1 MAEGQGCYY
10 DPYEIVLTG
19 NEDLDKNMF
28 SLSKSFTNSIM
39 CVCVGAKLLEENVW
53 VQKIINNAIA
63 RSYTDLGVV
72 ESDMSTWSKTSGKDL
87 FYVYSKFKD
96 LYTECLSFKDKDI
109 DSLPLYDRY
118 KMNPEYLDA
127 LDKVVANLSE
137 YFEPLEHGGIRGDVF
152 KKKVSLS
159 DIATAKLVINSFGMA
174 GKSADTID
182 KTQMALTQL
191 SAANISYLRSI
202 FSKAQGKFNFKV
214 WEEFQRWGQFPGS
227 ATTIKT
233 AITGGRKL
241 GDINFIVTNNVKELL
256 DDDRF
261 AIFDNITSFLVGA
274 ISSADTR
281 ERICKQLSVP
291 QLQGELDSLVT
302 KKGDSSSY
310 EDVGTGQQTMSIYDK
325 AFLAQL
331 DKSVTTILKMNLP
344 KHIADSDIF
353 KTGVNI
359 NG

>member
-1 MAEGQGCYY
+1 M
-10 DPYEIVLTG
+10 V
-19 NEDLDKNMF
+19 
-28 SLSKSFTNSIM
+28 
-39 CVCVGAKLLEENVW
+39 
-53 VQKIINNAIA
+53 
-63 RSYTDLGVV
+63 
-72 ESDMSTWSKTSGKDL
+72 
-87 FYVYSKFKD
+87 
-96 LYTECLSFKDKDI
+96 
-109 DSLPLYDRY
+109 
-118 KMNPEYLDA
+118 
-127 LDKVVANLSE
+127 
-137 YFEPLEHGGIRGDVF
+137 
-152 KKKVSLS
+152 
-159 DIATAKLVINSFGMA
+159 
-174 GKSADTID
+174 
-182 KTQMALTQL
+182 
-191 SAANISYLRSI
+191 
-202 FSKAQGKFNFKV
+202 
-214 WEEFQRWGQFPGS
+214 
-227 ATTIKT
+227 
-233 AITGGRKL
+233 RKL

-256 DDDRF
+256 DDDRS